1 MKRKYRF
8 ICFCV
13 LMVVCAASVIFL
25 SLRTETAKTPNRST
39 QIPHKVYRIGDE
51 VCKSPIDVQ
60 EALLAVSDIEEVY
73 LLPLGSDEEPY
84 KLTKE
89 EVLELSSLLTK
100 VELKKNGSKKHLEYD
115 GVFYKMFLIVYSS
128 GTQIKFS
135 ASNPFYIVDGVGYK
149 SEYHPCDE
157 ISRLYWSLLREYF
170 PH

>member
-1 MKRKYRF
+1 
-8 ICFCV
+8 
-13 LMVVCAASVIFL
+13 MVVCAASAIFL
-25 SLRTETAKTPNRST
+25 SLRTETAKTPNHSP
-39 QIPHKVYRIGDE
+39 QIPHTVDQADDE
-51 VCKSPIDVQ
+51 IYTSPMDVQ
-60 EALLAVSDIEEVY
+60 EALLALSDIEEVY

-84 KLTKE
+84 KLTEE

-100 VELKKNGSKKHLEYD
+100 VELKGNGSKKHLEYD

-149 SEYHPCDE
+149 SEYYPCEE
-157 ISRLYWSLLREYF
+157 ISRLYWRLLQEYF